1 MIQAELRMLAASFV
15 FGIGIIVSYG
25 LTELLRQFISPGK
38 IVKVISELVYW
49 SVAAVLA
56 FWLQFQMNDGIL
68 RLYSV
73 AGAGVGL
80 VISHMLTRRVFAY
93 LTGTAKKAAGKRRI
107 RNRKRKIAIQ
117 NQLKKQWKRV
127 KIKLNSL
134 RVPPEEEES

>member
-93 LTGTAKKAAGKRRI
+93 LAGKAKKAAGKRRI